1 MTTAYPIQQNTRVCA
16 ASGRPL
22 QPGERFCSVLL
33 VEAGRFSRK
42 DYSAEA
48 WPGVPAD
55 AIAYWSGKV
64 PEADQKRRLVVDDEL
79 LMSCFERLAE
89 ESDPNRIQFRYVVA
103 LLLLRRKRL
112 KFDDLRREGEQEY
125 LQLKCPKSGQMFEVL
140 DPHLSEED
148 MTRVQDEVLKVL
160 GWE

>member
-1 MTTAYPIQQNTRVCA
+1 MTTAYPIQHHSRVCA
-16 ASGRPL
+16 ATGRSL
-22 QPGERFCSVLL
+22 QPGERYYSVLL
-33 VEAGRFSRK
+33 VEAGQFARK

-48 WPGVPAD
+48 WPGAPAD

-64 PEADQKRRLVVDDEL
+64 PDADPKRRLVVDDDL

-89 ESDPNRIQFRYVVA
+89 EADPNRIQFRYVVA

-112 KFDDLRREGEQEY
+112 KFDDLRRDGDQEY
-125 LQLKCPKSGQMFEVL
+125 LQLKCAKTGQIFEVL
-140 DPHLSEED
+140 DPHLAEED
-148 MTRVQDEVLKVL
+148 MKRVQNEVLKIL